1 MTGSNRREFLQS
13 VVAASAIAGA
23 ATSALANHGSAP
35 PTSAAG
41 VVMDR
46 VVPKMAKV
54 RFGFIGVGMRGAEL
68 LRLTLAIEGAEV
80 VTVCDI
86 DKEALAAASRAVA
99 AASGRASRS
108 EEHTSELQSLMRI
121 SYAVFCLKKKTEH
134 V

>member
-80 VTVCDI
+80 VAVCDI
-86 DKEALAAASRAVA
+86 DQEAL
-99 AASGRASRS
+99 RS
-108 EEHTSELQSLMRI
+108 EERRVGQECVSTCRSRWSPYH
-121 SYAVFCLKKKTEH
+121 
-134 V
+134 

>member
-46 VVPKMAKV
+46 VVPKMAEV

-80 VTVCDI
+80 VAVCDI
-86 DKEALAAASRAVA
+86 AKEAPAAASRAVA
-99 AASGRASRS
+99 AASGPQSKTFTGSAQASK
-108 EEHTSELQSLMRI
+108 EPGELPAADVR
-121 SYAVFCLKKKTEH
+121 
-134 V
+134 